1 MPDKIKYIFNIMSSQ
16 GYIKNM
22 GSTQTFIK
30 VPFERE
36 KYYDINWNANYDGEQ
51 ANIRLNIDDNGDNA
65 EIMAKL
71 DNNDLAQL
79 LNVPSIRGDLRERL
93 VTDFLVE
100 QKQQQQIPSIP
111 IPLLKKFEENPV
123 IILTREKVRPNL
135 KYQPFLRPQ
144 PLRKSR
150 RPQYNKLAKQLKDGR
165 IGKTAALKYR
175 TPLPKTMRIHLTSAT
190 TDKGKGTRISTR
202 KRKQSGKRKSTRRNG
217 VSLFRNLF

>member
-1 MPDKIKYIFNIMSSQ
+1 MSSQ

-30 VPFERE
+30 VPYERE

-93 VTDFLVE
+93 TTDFLSR
-100 QKQQQQIPSIP
+100 QQQQQQIPSIP
-111 IPLLKKFEENPV
+111 LLEKVEETPV
-123 IILTREKVRPNL
+123 IILRREKVRPNL
-135 KYQPFLRPQ
+135 RFQPFLRPQ
-144 PLRKSR
+144 SLRKSR
-150 RPQYNKLAKQLKDGR
+150 RPEYNKLAKQLKDAR
-165 IGKTAALKYR
+165 VNRVGKTAALKYR

-202 KRKQSGKRKSTRRNG
+202 KRKQSGKRKSTRRNS

>member
-1 MPDKIKYIFNIMSSQ
+1 MSSQ

-30 VPFERE
+30 VPYERE

-71 DNNDLAQL
+71 DNNDLARL

-93 VTDFLVE
+93 TTDFLSR
-100 QKQQQQIPSIP
+100 QQQEEQEIPSIP
-111 IPLLKKFEENPV
+111 LLEKVEENPV
-123 IILTREKVRPNL
+123 IFLRREKVRPNL

-144 PLRKSR
+144 SLRKSR
-150 RPQYNKLAKQLKDGR
+150 RPEYNKLAKQLKDAR
-165 IGKTAALKYR
+165 VNRVGKTAALKYR
-175 TPLPKTMRIHLTSAT
+175 TPLPKTMRIHLTSAS
-190 TDKGKGTRISTR
+190 TDKGKGTR